1 MAVADLDRE
10 LLKACRSLNFDY
22 VLLTLRLGAT
32 PNYVPSHGESPL
44 LTTLQR
50 QVGENCE
57 DCDGTDPIADKGE
70 VIECLLEH
78 GANVNYQFEDGNTV
92 LHYLCTE
99 FPDWEP
105 SRREQLEL
113 IPLLLKA
120 PNAEVDIKN
129 AAGKDVISLASL
141 KKNAHIL
148 PLFKDAFKKYNIKTA
163 KLAKKAIAPLTEMG
177 LPHAVATDIA
187 RRTLRNRTAKATFD
201 NYVAPKK
208 AVGGGAKKKR

>member
-1 MAVADLDRE
+1 MALADLDRE
-10 LLKACRSLNFDY
+10 LLKACTSLNIDY
-22 VLLTLRLGAT
+22 VLLTLKLGAN
-32 PNYVPSHGESPL
+32 PNYIPSYGESPL

-50 QVGENCE
+50 QVGENCQ
-57 DCDGTDPIADKGE
+57 DCDGTDHISAKGE
-70 VIECLLEH
+70 VIECLIEH
-78 GANVNYQFEDGNTV
+78 GANVNLQFKDGNTV

-141 KKNAHIL
+141 KTNAHIL

-177 LPHAVATDIA
+177 LPHGVATDIA
-187 RRTLRNRTAKATFD
+187 RRTLRNRTAKAKFD
-201 NYVAPKK
+201 NYIAPKK
-208 AVGGGAKKKR
+208 AGGAKKK